1 MAAVA
6 YGQLP
11 AEPSWSGVSG
21 TPTALRQP
29 KCVEFELWRAQG
41 PGGRFS
47 ASKYAHV
54 GGFDATSNVLAG
66 KLLGVPISG
75 THTNSCF
82 VRQTS
87 LHLVE
92 GLRVT
97 SLKGGADIELLPLV
111 LKIGIPLILIK

>member
-75 THTNSCF
+75 THTHSF
-82 VRQTS
+82 VMSHTS
-87 LHLVE
+87 LHLAD

-97 SLKGGADIELLPLV
+97 SLNWGGELSCCHWF
-111 LKIGIPLILIK
+111 